1 MQLMPFPLPLAHIAV
16 LGSFSF
22 LNWTLHCSFFIPVKK
37 AYLRTSDSL
46 PSYFL
51 YPQPMAIKSAPSL
64 LKHSGTKQT
73 GATLGVISTGPSSVR
88 TAMSFS
94 FEIDKTNLI

>member
-1 MQLMPFPLPLAHIAV
+1 
-16 LGSFSF
+16 
-22 LNWTLHCSFFIPVKK
+22 
-37 AYLRTSDSL
+37 
-46 PSYFL
+46 
-51 YPQPMAIKSAPSL
+51 MAIKSAPSL

-94 FEIDKTNLI
+94 FKIDKNEIDLIIFSFPANVVL